1 MNRKYNYTLTQ
12 IICIEIPISIDA
24 DVDIKEGILC
34 CGEPEIQPLDDINKK
49 IKQCCL

>member
-12 IICIEIPISIDA
+12 IICIEIPISFDA